1 MSLRF
6 RPLGEAALTVE
17 LGDRIA
23 SAVNARVHA
32 LHADL
37 TANSPPGLIESVP
50 AYRSLTLYYN
60 PLALSLNELIGS
72 VRERMAHL
80 GERGVESRQRQHVI
94 PVAYGGEFGPDLEA
108 VATLVGLS
116 PQQVIVE
123 HSRATYRVYMLGF
136 SPGFPYLGRTSAR
149 LDVARLSAPRSR
161 VPAGSV
167 AIAGRQTGIYPSPT
181 PGGWR
186 LLGRTGWRFF
196 DPTRMP
202 PARLHPGDQV
212 RFRPAE
218 PSDAG
223 LTEEPA
229 SDWGTAAM
237 GPRVESRPV
246 IEILDGGLL
255 TTVQD
260 GGRFGF
266 QSLGVPV
273 SGAMDRVAMRAAN
286 QLVGNAPDAP
296 VLEITL
302 AGPQLRLLD
311 DALIAVTG
319 ADLSLWVEWPD
330 GKHFE
335 LPGWLAVY
343 LRRGSR
349 LGFAGRKSGCR
360 AYVALAGGIAV
371 PPVLGSASTCLSGGF
386 GGYAGRRLQSGDYL
400 PAQPLTSD
408 VMLRAGQTWPAH
420 LRPGYSNR
428 PVVRILPGPDWHQF
442 TREARAAF
450 LSSEYDVQP
459 ASDRMGVRLKGPAL
473 TRRILTEVISS
484 GVTTGSVQ
492 VPAEGQPIILGA
504 DRQTA
509 GGYPQ
514 IAVVVGP
521 DLSLL
526 AQLMPGEHVSFRRVT
541 LEEAIK
547 IKTLEVSC
555 QKVERT

>member
-17 LGDRIA
+17 LGDRMA
-23 SAVNARVHA
+23 PAVNARVHA
-32 LHADL
+32 LHTDL
-37 TANSPPGLIESVP
+37 TTHSLPGLIESVP

-60 PLALSLNELIGS
+60 PLVLSLDELTAS

-80 GERGVESRQRQHVI
+80 AERNVEGRQRLHVI

-108 VATLVGLS
+108 VAALVGLS
-116 PQQVIVE
+116 PEQVIAE
-123 HSRATYRVYMLGF
+123 HSRATYHVYMLGF

-149 LDVARLSAPRSR
+149 LDVARLATPRSR

-202 PARLHPGDQV
+202 PARLQPGDQV
-212 RFRPAE
+212 RFRPAV

-223 LTEEPA
+223 LIEEPA
-229 SDWGTAAM
+229 SEWGTSATWS
-237 GPRVESRPV
+237 RVEGHPV
-246 IEILDGGLL
+246 IEILEGGLL

-273 SGAMDRVAMRAAN
+273 SGVMDRAAMRAAN
-286 QLVGNAPDAP
+286 QLVSNAPDAP

-302 AGPQLRLLD
+302 AGPRLRFLE

-319 ADLSLWVEWPD
+319 ADLSQWVEWPD
-330 GKHFE
+330 GNRFE
-335 LPGWLAVY
+335 LPGWLAIY
-343 LRRGSR
+343 LRRGSG

-386 GGYAGRRLQSGDYL
+386 GGYAGRQLQRGDCL
-400 PAQPLTSD
+400 QAQPLPSG
-408 VMLRAGQTWPAH
+408 VLVRAGQAWPAH
-420 LRPGYSNR
+420 LRPGYSNH

-442 TREARAAF
+442 TREAHAAF
-450 LSSEYDVQP
+450 LSSEYNVQP
-459 ASDRMGVRLKGPAL
+459 ASDRMGIRLKGPAL
-473 TRRILTEVISS
+473 PRRILTEVISS

-504 DRQTA
+504 DRQTV

-514 IAVVVGP
+514 IAVVIGP
-521 DLSLL
+521 DLPLL
-526 AQLMPGEHVSFRRVT
+526 AQLAPGDHVSFRRVT
-541 LEEAIK
+541 LEEAI
-547 IKTLEVSC
+547 SC
-555 QKVERT
+555 PAPRHPPTG